1 MPCDFDRID
10 ALLDGSLEEAA
21 RQSVLTHIEA
31 CPTCRAYFEAM
42 QTLEC
47 DAAPSAD
54 FAQRVMEQVRTT
66 PQQKKR
72 AASYR
77 RVLAGLA
84 ACAVL
89 VLGLR
94 LLPLGGNGDE
104 LPVNGRS
111 VGDIASDLPL
121 TIYPIEDDALCA
133 KVRLWLQQQE
143 MAPLYGEGLR
153 EAYDLTAE
161 DVAALM
167 GAVPELQLPQQML
180 QLELKSAK

>member
-10 ALLDGSLEEAA
+10 ALLEGSLDEAA
-21 RQSVLTHIEA
+21 RRSVLTHIEA
-31 CPTCRAYFEAM
+31 CPTCRAYLEAM

-72 AASYR
+72 APSYR

-89 VLGLR
+89 VLGLQ

-104 LPVNGRS
+104 PPVNGRS
-111 VGDIASDLPL
+111 VGDIAS
-121 TIYPIEDDALCA
+121 
-133 KVRLWLQQQE
+133 
-143 MAPLYGEGLR
+143 APLYGEGLR
-153 EAYDLTAE
+153 EAYALTAE
-161 DVAALM
+161 DVAALN
-167 GAVPELQLPQQML
+167 ATIPELQLPQQML
-180 QLELKSAK
+180 QLELKGAK